1 MAALSQERRVASLT
15 TPLGENALA
24 LTRFDAGEGISEIFE
39 YRIEAISEEPRDV
52 ESIIGQHCTVTL
64 SSHTGE
70 ERFFDGLLVDTQ
82 YLGLRNVFHVY
93 RLVLKPWTWLLTRT
107 TDSETFQDMTAPD
120 IVQKIFSDNG
130 LSDFRMSLTES
141 YPTLEY
147 SVQYRE
153 TDLAYISRLMEQHG
167 IYYFFE
173 HEKGKHT
180 MVLADAK
187 SSHQRVP
194 GQETIE
200 FIPVLENQRSARN
213 HLYRLTGQRKLRSG
227 KLALNDYDP
236 LKPNADLL
244 VNVNA
249 TEDYTHGQKEYY
261 DFPGEY
267 TERSVGEKYAK
278 VRLEAEQALD
288 KRRHVAGDAVSL
300 FPGGLVKVEKHPDE
314 AENVEHLVVRS
325 AHSFV
330 SRDYRT
336 AAEDAPP
343 EDVYSG
349 NYEFLPSDQ
358 VFRAPLLTERP
369 VIHGAQTAKVVC
381 KNGEEIDVDK
391 HGRITVQFFWDRNKT
406 TSIRVR
412 VAQVWAGKG
421 WGGLFIP
428 RVDQEVVVVFLEGDP
443 DRPLVVGAVYNGD
456 NTVPYELEAMKTWNG
471 IKSDSTK
478 GGGGYNEWVFQDKKG
493 SEMVRGHAQKDLE
506 FTIRNNEKW
515 DIGVNSDTTVGQTL
529 TITAGTKIEL
539 KVGAN
544 QVVIDGTG
552 VTIKGVAKID
562 ANSPM
567 TTVQGTGILTLQGG
581 LVKIN

>member
-1 MAALSQERRVASLT
+1 MASISQDRRVGSLT
-15 TPLGENALA
+15 TPLGENVLV
-24 LTRFDAGEGISEIFE
+24 LTRFDAGEGMSEMFE
-39 YRIEAISEEPRDV
+39 YRIEALSETKVEP
-52 ESIIGQHCTVTL
+52 ESCIGQHCWVTL
-64 SSHTGE
+64 RSHTDN
-70 ERFFDGLLVDTQ
+70 ERVFDGLLVDTQ
-82 YLGLRNVFHVY
+82 YLGLKNVFHTY
-93 RLVLKPWTWLLTRT
+93 RLVLKPWLWLLTRT
-107 TDSETFQDMTAPD
+107 TDCETFHDMSAPD
-120 IVQKIFSDNG
+120 IIQKIFQDNG

-173 HEKGKHT
+173 HEPGKHT
-180 MVLADAK
+180 MVLADAV
-187 SSHQRVP
+187 SSHKRVP

-200 FIPVLENQRSARN
+200 FIPVLENERSVRN
-213 HLYRLTGQRKLRSG
+213 HLYRLTQQRKLRSG

-249 TEDYTHGQKEYY
+249 NESYSHAQKEYY
-261 DFPGEY
+261 EFPGEY

-300 FPGGLVKVEKHPDE
+300 FPGGLVKLEKHPDD

-325 AHSFV
+325 VHSFV

-336 AAEDAPP
+336 ASEDAPP

-349 NYEFLPSDQ
+349 SYEFLPSEQ

-381 KNGEEIDVDK
+381 KAGEEIDVDK

-412 VAQVWAGKG
+412 VAQVWAGKA
-421 WGGLFIP
+421 WGGIFIP

-443 DRPLVVGAVYNGD
+443 DRPLVVGAVYNGE
-456 NTVPYELEAMKTWNG
+456 NTVPYELESMKPWSG

-478 GGGGYNEWVFQDKKG
+478 GGGGYNEWVFNDQKG
-493 SEMVRGHAQKDLE
+493 SELIRGHAQKDLQ
-506 FTIRNNEKW
+506 FDVLNNEKW
-515 DIGVNSDTTVGQTL
+515 KIGVNSDTEVGNTL

-544 QVVIDGTG
+544 QVVIDGSG

-567 TTVQGTGILTLQGG
+567 TTVQGTGTLTLNGG